1 MRQIIKN
8 IFQFSTKS
16 AIERIP
22 SLKHFMN
29 PPSKINKLPITG
41 TPTFHIETY
50 GCQMN
55 VNDSDI
61 VRSVLSE
68 KYQEVDNYKEA
79 NILLLNTCAIRE
91 SAEEKI
97 YQRIREASQ
106 HKIVGIL
113 GCMAER
119 LKNKMFA

>member
-1 MRQIIKN
+1 
-8 IFQFSTKS
+8 
-16 AIERIP
+16 
-22 SLKHFMN
+22 MN